1 MASFKFADDLCALFV
16 EFSGDAFE
24 SIIFSCKSV
33 SPVKSE
39 VISRGTVISFFNFAR
54 GVSVT
59 VKMTTDS
66 NVKGFAKELSGGVSL
81 SSEMFKGS
89 CSGKILTERV
99 PT

>member
-1 MASFKFADDLCALFV
+1 MASFKFADDLCTLFV
-16 EFSGDAFE
+16 ELSGDAFE
-24 SIIFSCKSV
+24 SIIFSSESV

-59 VKMTTDS
+59 VEMTANS
-66 NVKGFAKELSGGVSL
+66 NVKGFAEELSGGVSL
-81 SSEMFKGS
+81 GSEMFESSSGS
-89 CSGKILTERV
+89 KVLTERV